1 MPLPCLTRGALALLL
16 CLLLHGAA
24 SGQAPR
30 ARGRLN
36 QLENA
41 KIGYL
46 TNKLAL
52 TQEQAQQF
60 WPLYNEF
67 SDKRR
72 DLNRRLRQLRAADP
86 ATLSDQQL
94 TANLNQSLTLRQQ
107 EVDLEKDYLARFQRV
122 ITPRQAAQLYLA
134 ERQFT
139 REVLQRVAEK
149 R

>member
-1 MPLPCLTRGALALLL
+1 MPLPYLTRGALALLL

-24 SGQAPR
+24 AGQAR

-46 TNKLAL
+46 TTKLAL

-67 SDKRR
+67 SNKRR
-72 DLNRRLRQLRAADP
+72 DLNRRLRQLRATDP
-86 ATLSDQQL
+86 ATLSNQQL
-94 TANLNQSLTLRQQ
+94 TANLNQLLALRQQ
-107 EVDLEKDYLARFQRV
+107 EVDLEKDYLTRFQQV
-122 ITPRQAAQLYLA
+122 ITPRQTAQLYLA